1 MAGVRLYTVKFSQI
15 DPTLQGPRQLPL
27 IVEMNPSLYYS
38 LLFFCFGIFDVVTEV
53 GFSPG
58 IDFGI
63 ALIFLGFG
71 LNKSKGDSPG

>member
-1 MAGVRLYTVKFSQI
+1 
-15 DPTLQGPRQLPL
+15 
-27 IVEMNPSLYYS
+27 MNPSLYYS